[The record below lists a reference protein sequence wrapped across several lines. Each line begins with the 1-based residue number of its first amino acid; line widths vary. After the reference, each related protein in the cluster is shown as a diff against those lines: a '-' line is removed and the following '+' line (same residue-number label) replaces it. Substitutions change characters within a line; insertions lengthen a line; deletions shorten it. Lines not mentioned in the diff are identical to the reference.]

1 MNLTLKLLFE
11 RSLVRKTNVQLS
23 DVDYIIMGTVIQ
35 EVKTANIAREV
46 IVQIGSFI
54 QDSRKDYF
62 KKNKWVSGS
71 TCSRLQRS
79 NPCPHMHS
87 GLHIVQCGNHKWHR
101 PDLVRS
107 VRGGDRRRCR
117 DDERRAHQIQQASTQ
132 ALAQHE
138 QGQVDAG

>member
-54 QDSRKDYF
+54 QDSRKDYL
-62 KKNKWVSGS
+62 KKNKVDSKERNFKNTKNVFGNRNFL
-71 TCSRLQRS
+71 CNKLFFYLNYS
-79 NPCPHMHS
+79 N
-87 GLHIVQCGNHKWHR
+87 HI
-101 PDLVRS
+101 
-107 VRGGDRRRCR
+107 
-117 DDERRAHQIQQASTQ
+117 I
-132 ALAQHE
+132 
-138 QGQVDAG
+138 